1 MILPNGGCGQPKRG
15 LLQLFLV
22 YQGLSMKY
30 MSAAP
35 SSPTRQV
42 WGAINS
48 KILAVLPGPA
58 KSLWQKATGMLTR
71 TV

>member
-1 MILPNGGCGQPKRG
+1 
-15 LLQLFLV
+15 
-22 YQGLSMKY
+22 MKY